1 MFPASGLQT
10 MEKGQG
16 ILFVIS
22 APSGAGKTTLL
33 GKVMKQVAG
42 LSFSVSHTTRRP
54 RSNEEDGKDYY
65 FVSLAA
71 FQKMIEKGEFIEWA
85 EVLGNHYGT
94 ALRNLQELDSGEIDI
109 LLDIDTQ
116 GARKIKKKTE
126 SAVFIFLLPPS
137 PETLRERLLSRGLDS
152 SETIERRLANAW
164 REMKEAVWYDY
175 VIVNEEVGEALE
187 QLKAILLAER
197 NRKRRTSILQEKLK
211 QWEESH
217 GKNHS

>member
-1 MFPASGLQT
+1 

-33 GKVMKQVAG
+33 GKVMEQLDG
-42 LSFSVSHTTRRP
+42 LSFSISHTTRRP
-54 RSNEEDGKDYY
+54 RSNETDGKDYY
-65 FVSLAA
+65 FVSLGT

-94 ALRNLQELDSGEIDI
+94 ALRNVQDLCPEDVDL

-116 GARKIKKKTE
+116 GAKKIKEKTD

-137 PETLRERLLSRGLDS
+137 PETLRERLLRRGLDS
-152 SETIERRLANAW
+152 PETIERRLANAW

-175 VIVNEEVGEALE
+175 VIVNEEVEQAVE
-187 QLKAILLAER
+187 QLKAVILAER
-197 NRKRRTSILQEKLK
+197 NRKKRTSILREKLK
-211 QWEESH
+211 QWEDSH
-217 GKNHS
+217 GENHS

>member
-1 MFPASGLQT
+1 

-33 GKVMKQVAG
+33 GKVMERVAG
-42 LSFSVSHTTRRP
+42 LSFSVSHTTRGP
-54 RSNEEDGKDYY
+54 RSGERDGKDYH
-65 FVSLAA
+65 FVSLGA
-71 FQKMIEKGEFIEWA
+71 FQKMIERGEFIEWA
-85 EVLGNHYGT
+85 EVLGNCYGT
-94 ALRNLQELDSGEIDI
+94 AHRNLQDLRSEEIDV

-116 GARKIKKKTE
+116 GARKIKEKRD

-152 SETIERRLANAW
+152 PETIERRLANAW
-164 REMKEAVWYDY
+164 REMREAVWYNY
-175 VIVNEEVGEALE
+175 VIVNEKVEEAAE
-187 QLKAILLAER
+187 QLKAIILAER
-197 NRKRRTSILQEKLK
+197 NRKQRTSILQEKLK

-217 GKNHS
+217 GENHS

>member
-1 MFPASGLQT
+1 

-33 GKVMKQVAG
+33 GKIMKRVGG

-54 RSNEEDGKDYY
+54 RSNEKDGKDYT
-65 FVSLAA
+65 FVSPGT
-71 FQKMIEKGEFIEWA
+71 FQRMIEKGEFIEWA
-85 EVLGNHYGT
+85 EVLGNRYGT
-94 ALRNLQELDSGEIDI
+94 TLRNLQELHSEEVDI

-116 GARKIKKKTE
+116 GARKIKEKTE

-137 PETLRERLLSRGLDS
+137 RETLRERLVRRGLDS
-152 SETIERRLANAW
+152 PETIERRLANAW
-164 REMKEAVWYDY
+164 SEMKEVVWYDY
-175 VIVNEEVGEALE
+175 VIVNEELEEAVE
-187 QLKAILLAER
+187 QLKAIILVER
-197 NRKRRTSILQEKLK
+197 NRKQRASILQEKLK

-217 GKNHS
+217 GENHS

>member
-1 MFPASGLQT
+1 
-10 MEKGQG
+10 MEEGQG

-33 GKVMKQVAG
+33 GKVMKQVGG

-54 RSNEEDGKDYY
+54 RSNEKDGKDYY
-65 FVSLAA
+65 FVSLGG
-71 FQKMIEKGEFIEWA
+71 FQQLIERGEFIEWA
-85 EVLGNHYGT
+85 EVLGNRYGT
-94 ALRNLQELDSGEIDI
+94 ALRNLQELHSEKIDI

-116 GARKIKKKTE
+116 GARQIKEKTE

-137 PETLRERLLSRGLDS
+137 PETLRERLLKRGLDS

-164 REMKEAVWYDY
+164 REMKEAVGYDY
-175 VIVNEEVGEALE
+175 VIVNEEVEESVE
-187 QLKAILLAER
+187 QLKAIILAER
-197 NRKRRTSILQEKLK
+197 NRKQRTSILQEKLK

-217 GKNHS
+217 GENHS

>member
-1 MFPASGLQT
+1 

-33 GKVMKQVAG
+33 GKVMEQVAG
-42 LSFSVSHTTRRP
+42 LSFSVSHTTRGP
-54 RSNEEDGKDYY
+54 RSGERNGKDYH
-65 FVSLAA
+65 FVSLGA
-71 FQKMIEKGEFIEWA
+71 FQKMIERGEFIEWA
-85 EVLGNHYGT
+85 EVLGNRYGT
-94 ALRNLQELDSGEIDI
+94 ALRNLQELHSEEIDI

-116 GARKIKKKTE
+116 GARKIKEMTE
-126 SAVFIFLLPPS
+126 SAIFIFLLPPS

-152 SETIERRLANAW
+152 PKTIERRLANAW

-175 VIVNEEVGEALE
+175 VIVNEEVEEALK
-187 QLKAILLAER
+187 QLKAIILAER
-197 NRKRRTSILQEKLK
+197 NRKQRTSILQEKLK

-217 GKNHS
+217 GENHS

>member
-1 MFPASGLQT
+1 

-33 GKVMKQVAG
+33 GKVMKQVGG
-42 LSFSVSHTTRRP
+42 LSFSVSYTTRRP

-65 FVSLAA
+65 FVSPET
-71 FQKMIEKGEFIEWA
+71 FQQLIERGEFIEWA
-85 EVLGNHYGT
+85 EVLGNRYGT
-94 ALRNLQELDSGEIDI
+94 VLRNLHELDSEKIDI

-116 GARKIKKKTE
+116 GARNIKEKIE
-126 SAVFIFLLPPS
+126 STVFIFLLPPS
-137 PETLRERLLSRGLDS
+137 PETLRERLLRRGLDS
-152 SETIERRLANAW
+152 PETIERRLANAW

-175 VIVNEEVGEALE
+175 VIVNEEVEEALE
-187 QLKAILLAER
+187 QLKAIILAER
-197 NRKRRTSILQEKLK
+197 NRKRRTSILQGKLK

>member
-1 MFPASGLQT
+1 

-33 GKVMKQVAG
+33 GKVMEQLDG
-42 LSFSVSHTTRRP
+42 LSFSISHTTRRP
-54 RSNEEDGKDYY
+54 RSNETDGKDYY
-65 FVSLAA
+65 FVSLGT

-94 ALRNLQELDSGEIDI
+94 ALRNVQDLCAEDVDL

-116 GARKIKKKTE
+116 GAKKIKEKTD

-137 PETLRERLLSRGLDS
+137 PETLRERLLRRGLDS
-152 SETIERRLANAW
+152 PETIERRLANAW

-175 VIVNEEVGEALE
+175 VIVNEEVEQAVE
-187 QLKAILLAER
+187 QLKAVILAER
-197 NRKRRTSILQEKLK
+197 NRKKRTSILREKLK
-211 QWEESH
+211 QWEDSH
-217 GKNHS
+217 GENHS

>member
-1 MFPASGLQT
+1 

-33 GKVMKQVAG
+33 GKVMERVAG
-42 LSFSVSHTTRRP
+42 LSFSVSHTTRGP
-54 RSNEEDGKDYY
+54 RSGERDGKDYH
-65 FVSLAA
+65 FVSLGA
-71 FQKMIEKGEFIEWA
+71 FQKMIEREEFIEWA
-85 EVLGNHYGT
+85 EVLGNCYGT
-94 ALRNLQELDSGEIDI
+94 AHRNLQDLRSEEIDV

-116 GARKIKKKTE
+116 GARKIKEKTD

-152 SETIERRLANAW
+152 PETIERRLANAW
-164 REMKEAVWYDY
+164 REMREAVWYNY
-175 VIVNEEVGEALE
+175 VIVNEKVEEAAE
-187 QLKAILLAER
+187 QLKAIILAER
-197 NRKRRTSILQEKLK
+197 NRKQRTSILQEKLK

-217 GKNHS
+217 GENHS

>member
-1 MFPASGLQT
+1 

-33 GKVMKQVAG
+33 GKVTKQVAG

-54 RSNEEDGKDYY
+54 RSNEKDGKDYH
-65 FVSLAA
+65 FVSLRA

-94 ALRNLQELDSGEIDI
+94 PLRNLQKLDSGEIDI

-116 GARKIKKKTE
+116 GARKIKEKTA

-137 PETLRERLLSRGLDS
+137 PGTLRERLLSRGLDS

-175 VIVNEEVGEALE
+175 VIVNEEVEEAVE
-187 QLKAILLAER
+187 QLKAIILAER
-197 NRKRRTSILQEKLK
+197 NRKRRTSILEEKLK
-211 QWEESH
+211 QWEETH

>member
-1 MFPASGLQT
+1 

-33 GKVMKQVAG
+33 GKVMEQVAG
-42 LSFSVSHTTRRP
+42 LSFSVSHTTREP
-54 RSNEEDGKDYY
+54 RSSERDGKDYH
-65 FVSLAA
+65 FVSLEA
-71 FQKMIEKGEFIEWA
+71 FQKMIEGGEFIEWA
-85 EVLGNHYGT
+85 EVLGNRYGT
-94 ALRNLQELDSGEIDI
+94 VLRNLQNLDSGGIDI

-116 GARKIKKKTE
+116 GARKIKEKIG

-137 PETLRERLLSRGLDS
+137 PETLRERLLRRGLDS

-175 VIVNEEVGEALE
+175 VIVNEEVESAVE
-187 QLKAILLAER
+187 QLKAIILAER
-197 NRKRRTSILQEKLK
+197 SRKRRTSILQEKLK
-211 QWEESH
+211 QWEGSH
-217 GKNHS
+217 GENHS

>member
-1 MFPASGLQT
+1 
-10 MEKGQG
+10 MEEGQG

-33 GKVMKQVAG
+33 GKVMKQVGG

-54 RSNEEDGKDYY
+54 RSNEKDGKDYY
-65 FVSLAA
+65 FVSLEA
-71 FQKMIEKGEFIEWA
+71 FQQLIERGEFIEWA
-85 EVLGNHYGT
+85 EVLGNRYGT
-94 ALRNLQELDSGEIDI
+94 ALRNLQELHSEKIDI

-116 GARKIKKKTE
+116 GARQIKEKTE

-137 PETLRERLLSRGLDS
+137 PETLRERLLRRGLDS

-164 REMKEAVWYDY
+164 REMKEAVGYDY
-175 VIVNEEVGEALE
+175 VIVNEEVEESVE
-187 QLKAILLAER
+187 QLKAIILAER
-197 NRKRRTSILQEKLK
+197 NRKQRTSILQEKLK

-217 GKNHS
+217 GENHS

>member
-1 MFPASGLQT
+1 

-33 GKVMKQVAG
+33 GKVMKQVGG
-42 LSFSVSHTTRRP
+42 LSFSVSYTTRRP
-54 RSNEEDGKDYY
+54 RSNEEDGKDYH
-65 FVSLAA
+65 FVSPGT
-71 FQKMIEKGEFIEWA
+71 FEKMIEKGEFIEWA
-85 EVLGNHYGT
+85 EVLGNRYGT
-94 ALRNLQELDSGEIDI
+94 VLRNLHELDSEKIDI

-116 GARKIKKKTE
+116 GARNIKEKTE

-137 PETLRERLLSRGLDS
+137 PETLRERLLRRGLDS
-152 SETIERRLANAW
+152 PETIERRLANAW
-164 REMKEAVWYDY
+164 SEMKEAVWYDY
-175 VIVNEEVGEALE
+175 VIVNEEVEEALE
-187 QLKAILLAER
+187 QLKAIILAER
-197 NRKRRTSILQEKLK
+197 NRKRRTSILQGKLK